1 MQLLKKLDFLDILV
15 IDMSTCLNIPSF
27 TTKKIFLKKVYDN

>member
-15 IDMSTCLNIPSF
+15 IDILSSLASLQ
-27 TTKKIFLKKVYDN
+27 KKIFFKKVYDK